1 MGKWERR
8 PWDDINLILNP
19 YLASPPH
26 QFHIRTIMASRYG
39 VFCAFR
45 ICATHMSLNLLVFC
59 YCCSFVLGVFC
70 FFFSFEKLNLWPHAG
85 KLASTELHPQAGLEL
100 TLQSSQASDLQVLLS
115 QPHTQVARITGLYY
129 QAQARLLFKVALQC
143 RFVCYC
149 HLGTGIQML
158 EEISQK
164 LRGRFDLRPIRTLQL
179 YS

>member
-8 PWDDINLILNP
+8 LWDDINLILNP
-19 YLASPPH
+19 YLASPCPLVPYKNNNG
-26 QFHIRTIMASRYG
+26 QSLWSVLCIQDLCYTYVIELACFLLLLL
-39 VFCAFR
+39 FCFR
-45 ICATHMSLNLLVFC
+45 CFL
-59 YCCSFVLGVFC
+59 